1 MHSVPAHTYTRI
13 YVCMYYVGISD
24 IIIIIRCRPRLKHPK
39 YVPNNYNNND
49 AKYHYEELTIASLT
63 GSLTWFYWPFCNK
76 HKLRT
81 PDSLTTDQSVL
92 NTSWVPL
99 IYWPLISLYWIQI
112 ENLWFTDH
120 WPVCT
125 VHKLRTSDTLTT
137 YQYVLNTS
145 WEPLMCWPIPQLNCA
160 PDISLAVS
168 IMKIVRIDT
177 GTWWACMY
185 DEQKMHQCFIRT
197 IRKGNEYAQSRL

>member
-137 YQYVLNTS
+137 CLTSMYWTQVENPWCAGQYRN
-145 WEPLMCWPIPQLNCA
+145 WIAPQTFRLR
-160 PDISLAVS
+160 SLLW
-168 IMKIVRIDT
+168 K
-177 GTWWACMY
+177 
-185 DEQKMHQCFIRT
+185 
-197 IRKGNEYAQSRL
+197 